1 MGEEI
6 LTMPTETI
14 FKIRNRTTHLFSRG
28 GVNPKFDTKGKVWRG
43 IGPIKNHLNVVHN
56 AGKVY
61 WGCEVVKI
69 LVHTEDAEVTPVLD
83 LIEEQD
89 KKRADKQQA
98 REEQNRKFRE
108 SQERDT
114 LRKLQKKYGTNP

>member
-1 MGEEI
+1 
-6 LTMPTETI
+6 MPTETI
-14 FKIRNRTTHLFSRG
+14 FKIRQRTSGLFSRG
-28 GVNPKFDTKGKVWRG
+28 GVNPKFDTKGKVWQG
-43 IGPIKNHLNVVHN
+43 IGPLKNHLNVVEN
-56 AGKVY
+56 AGRVY

-69 LVHTEDAEVTPVLD
+69 VIHTEEAEVSSVLD
-83 LIEEQD
+83 LLDEQE
-89 KKRADKQQA
+89 KKQLGKKQI